1 MVGWEDGRLE
11 RIQILLVDMPR
22 MVQEMIEQAVA
33 AQPDMHVV
41 ATVREP
47 EDLVPAAR
55 ATRPEFVIFGVPAD
69 EEDVFPA
76 ACTALLTEQP
86 TTKVLGIAAVAGNA
100 YLYELRPE
108 RTPIGAV
115 APEDIV
121 SAIRKAAAESW
132 AG

>member
-1 MVGWEDGRLE
+1 MVGLE

-22 MVQEMIEQAVA
+22 MLQQIIEQALV

-41 ATVREP
+41 ATVDEA
-47 EDLVPAAR
+47 DGLVAAAR
-55 ATRPEFVIFGVPAD
+55 ATRPEFVIFGLPV
-69 EEDVFPA
+69 EEEQGFPA
-76 ACTALLTEQP
+76 ACIELLAEQP
-86 TTKVLGIAAVAGNA
+86 RTKVLGIEAVAGNA

-121 SAIRKAAAESW
+121 SAIRTAAAEPW
-132 AG
+132 VG